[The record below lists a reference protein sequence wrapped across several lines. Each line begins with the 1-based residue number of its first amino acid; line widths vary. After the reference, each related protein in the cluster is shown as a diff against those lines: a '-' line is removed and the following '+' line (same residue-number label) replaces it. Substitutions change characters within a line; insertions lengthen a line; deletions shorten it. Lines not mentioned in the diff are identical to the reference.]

1 MQSADLG
8 PSARVVTLEA
18 EARQVEVIPSF
29 SRKCTAVVD
38 MN

>member
-18 EARQVEVIPSF
+18 EARQVGGSDTDFAP
-29 SRKCTAVVD
+29 
-38 MN
+38 